1 MAETRAFIGGAIRFV
16 IGMFLAALAFYNL
29 FKAAKRAYR
38 SIKGIGSR

>member
-1 MAETRAFIGGAIRFV
+1 MAETRAFIGGAVRFI
-16 IGMFLAALAFYNL
+16 IGIFLAVLAFYNL